1 MALTRIK
8 MSKRSINKKRIQ
20 CVSYQPVWLLILWY
34 ALMYGHLNLIR
45 YFAATTY
52 IDSHVD
58 GEKGH
63 SIFFD
68 IGYCLIFFLF
78 FLFGLLADVRLGRYK
93 TLITGVHLCFLSWI
107 VFGLAAIVK
116 SYSNSKVAFMI
127 LYVVGYITEAIGYS
141 SFLSNIIQFSIDQI
155 LSASTDKLSAII
167 YWDSVSIHIVYIIIE
182 IGQCSMKQFVI
193 VSYVVSGIAVTTVIV
208 SNCLFKHWLDTTSHI
223 INSIKL
229 IANVMKYAIKNKYPK
244 NRSAL
249 TYWEED
255 YPSRLDLGKEKYGG
269 PFTEEQVENVKTLQR
284 LTPLLISAV
293 GYSCGHGI
301 RYSSFSNLNQQ
312 SQLLPC
318 FVYNYS
324 IHSVVAVFLI
334 LLYLLIIHPFF
345 NKCIPSMLK
354 RIALGMVF
362 ILLTLLYYVI
372 MFAGKQHFQLNTTS
386 YHAVLVPE
394 ILGGISFALIFPTS
408 LEFTIAQ
415 APHEMRGFMIGLWYA
430 AFGLGY
436 AISINGKYPFHCIE
450 DIICQSIYYYIFKTA
465 LTVIM
470 LIVFI
475 ILAKRYK
482 LRVRENEVNIHMIAE
497 EHYERYF
504 QQEVEYKR
512 EIELLIH

>member
-1 MALTRIK
+1 
-8 MSKRSINKKRIQ
+8 
-20 CVSYQPVWLLILWY
+20 
-34 ALMYGHLNLIR
+34 MYGHRNLIR

-52 IDSHVD
+52 INSHVD
-58 GEKGH
+58 GDKSH

-68 IGYCLIFFLF
+68 IGFCIFFFLF
-78 FLFGLLADVRLGRYK
+78 FLFGVLADVKFGRYK
-93 TLITGVHLCFLSWI
+93 TIITGIHLCFLSWI
-107 VFGLAAIVK
+107 VFGFAAIVK
-116 SYSNSKVAFMI
+116 SYSNFEVPFMI
-127 LYVVGYITEAIGYS
+127 LYVVGYIIEMIGYS
-141 SFLSNIIQFSIDQI
+141 SFVSNIFQFSIDQI

-167 YWDSVSIHIVYIIIE
+167 YWDSVSIHIVYVIIE
-182 IGQCSMKQFVI
+182 IGQCSMKEFVI

-208 SNCLFKHWLDTTSHI
+208 SNCLFKHWLDTTPHI

-229 IANVMKYAIKNKYPK
+229 IANVMKYAVKNKYPK

-269 PFTEEQVENVKTLQR
+269 PFTEEQVENIKTLQR
-284 LTPLLISAV
+284 LIPLLICVV

-318 FVYNYS
+318 LVYNNS
-324 IHSVVAVFLI
+324 IYSVVSVLLI
-334 LLYLLIIHPFF
+334 LLYLLIIHTFF

-354 RIALGMVF
+354 RIALGL
-362 ILLTLLYYVI
+362 LLTLLTPLYYVI
-372 MFAGKQHFQLNTTS
+372 IFVSKQHFQLNTSS
-386 YHAVLVPE
+386 YHVVIAPQ
-394 ILGGISFALIFPTS
+394 ILSGISFALIFPTS

-415 APHEMRGFMIGLWYA
+415 SPHEMRGFMIGLWYA

-436 AISINGKYPFHCIE
+436 VISINGKYPFHCTE
-450 DIICQSIYYYIFKTA
+450 DIICQNIYYYIFKT
-465 LTVIM
+465 TVIAIM
-470 LIVFI
+470 LIVFM

-482 LRVRENEVNIHMIAE
+482 LRVRENEVNIHIIAE

-504 QQEVEYKR
+504 EQEVEYKR
-512 EIELLIH
+512 EVELSTN